1 MPTENEIYLLNL
13 DTVVQSLENAAKP
26 EEPPK
31 VSTFWKTLP
40 ISFPDEHYFLDE
52 PIITSG
58 ILHFCMNEDPLG
70 HLCPVLYV
78 RDLKGMIN
86 YKLNLEVQDFKSYRD
101 QSDVSVSVVAGLL
114 LVSVRGSYENT
125 PVSHVRLLA
134 LRLNKQDQRIDP
146 FAAKTLTV
154 PNGILM
160 HQPIFPDDRVAYL
173 QKDRF
178 FEARGRTFSMVF
190 LSKERCAFWIHCL
203 HRPSFLPVGRGT
215 VGLAG
220 LWTLNAGQTLVFD
233 TEEALVSSFYSVQ
246 RKPQDSIYV
255 EKILIK
261 RIILVV

>member
-1 MPTENEIYLLNL
+1 MSIGY
-13 DTVVQSLENAAKP
+13 S
-26 EEPPK
+26 
-31 VSTFWKTLP
+31 
-40 ISFPDEHYFLDE
+40 DEHYFLDR
-52 PIITSG
+52 PAITSG
-58 ILHFCMNEDPLG
+58 ILHYCLNEDPTGNLQA
-70 HLCPVLYV
+70 VLHA
-78 RDLKGMIN
+78 RDLQDNIN
-86 YKLNLEVQDFKSYRD
+86 YRFALGSEDFLNNSEQI
-101 QSDVSVSVVAGLL
+101 DVAISVVGNLMF
-114 LVSVRGSYENT
+114 VSVRAFEEHIK
-125 PVSHVRLLA
+125 VHQVRLLA